1 VAPDGGVFPF
11 GEVGF
16 AGSLGGTLLP
26 WSIIG
31 LFTTNGGND
40 STLVEADGTAKSF
53 QAVRGPAS
61 VAGPEVAGRRP
72 GPRVVW
78 PSCCFRWP

>member
-53 QAVRGPAS
+53 
-61 VAGPEVAGRRP
+61 
-72 GPRVVW
+72 
-78 PSCCFRWP
+78 